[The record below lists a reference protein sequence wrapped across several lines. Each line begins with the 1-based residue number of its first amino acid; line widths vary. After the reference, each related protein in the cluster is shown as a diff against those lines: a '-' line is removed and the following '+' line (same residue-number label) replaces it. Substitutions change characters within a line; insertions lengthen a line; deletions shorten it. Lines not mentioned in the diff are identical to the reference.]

1 MDGRLKVLENSY
13 GSSSKDANFY
23 ASADLN
29 QDGWIDIAD
38 YAILSQAWGSIYPV

>member
-13 GSSSKDANFY
+13 GSSFKDANFD
-23 ASADLN
+23 ATADLN

-38 YAILSQAWGSIYPV
+38 YAILSHAWGSVYPA